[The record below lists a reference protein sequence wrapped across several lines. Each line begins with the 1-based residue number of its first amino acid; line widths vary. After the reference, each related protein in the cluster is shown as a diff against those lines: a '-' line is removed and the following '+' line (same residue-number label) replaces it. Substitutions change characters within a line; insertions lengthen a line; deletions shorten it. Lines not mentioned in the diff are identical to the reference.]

1 MRCPSCGTENAPDSR
16 FCGGCGARTTTSV
29 VAPTQ
34 KISDDAPMP
43 PQQAYSIPPSNYSI
57 PPQNSG
63 PASLPP
69 PPSIAPVNRGPI
81 SMAPTSR
88 NPQSIPPGNNPASIP
103 PTNNPYVTPTGLPPT
118 SAFGSQPP
126 HARAATEPAPHGG
139 TIQRPATA
147 PPVRAASPAPAPS
160 LSMPRKKPSRTRWGV
175 VLFVLA
181 LDIGLAATGAWLLR
195 AGLADT
201 SHSETPSP

>member
-1 MRCPSCGTENAPDSR
+1 M
-16 FCGGCGARTTTSV
+16 

-34 KISDDAPMP
+34 KMSDDAPMP
-43 PQQAYSIPPSNYSI
+43 PQASIAPSNYSI

-69 PPSIAPVNRGPI
+69 PPSIPPVNRGPI

-88 NPQSIPPGNNPASIP
+88 NPQSIAPGNHYPHSIAPGNNPQGIP
-103 PTNNPYVTPTGLPPT
+103 PTNNPYATPNYLPPS

-126 HARAATEPAPHGG
+126 SVAPVHGG
-139 TIQRPATA
+139 TAQRAATA
-147 PPVRAASPAPAPS
+147 PPVRAASPAPPTPS
-160 LSMPRKKPSRTRWGV
+160 ISLPRKQRSGTRWGV

>member
-1 MRCPSCGTENAPDSR
+1 M
-16 FCGGCGARTTTSV
+16 

-43 PQQAYSIPPSNYSI
+43 PQQAYSVPPSNYSI

-69 PPSIAPVNRGPI
+69 PPSVDRGPI

-88 NPQSIPPGNNPASIP
+88 NPQSIPPGNNPQSIP
-103 PTNNPYVTPTGLPPT
+103 PANNSYVTPTGLPPT

-126 HARAATEPAPHGG
+126 HARAATEPAAAGQQG
-139 TIQRPATA
+139 TIQRTA
-147 PPVRAASPAPAPS
+147 PARAGSPTPS
-160 LSMPRKKPSRTRWGV
+160 LSVSPRKRGGTRWGV
-175 VLFVLA
+175 VRFVLA